1 MNQEDLAVK
10 IYKALGH
17 PVRLK
22 IVKFLCDGPKC
33 VCKINELFVFS
44 QANLSQHLRILKDAG
59 IVRNEKVGLEMHY
72 RLSNDNL
79 KDIIGNVENY
89 AKDYVNNIFASSN
102 KWFIW
107 IQTTKYT
114 KAWK

>member
-59 IVRNEKVGLEMHY
+59 IVKNEKVGLEMHY

-79 KDIIGNVENY
+79 INVIGYVE
-89 AKDYVNNIFASSN
+89 KYVEEYVDNIKGRN
-102 KWFIW
+102 LK
-107 IQTTKYT
+107 
-114 KAWK
+114 